1 MLCFSG
7 YTSSDINELYKIQNQ
22 KKTFQQLLNSDKW
35 INQNKG
41 LFLTRGHVVARSFF
55 KLKYQLNL
63 TFNFVNICPQWD
75 SINGGNMQRVEQVI

>member
-35 INQNKG
+35 INEDKR
-41 LFLTRGHVVARSFF
+41 LFLTRGHVVSRSFF
-55 KLKYQLNL
+55 NLKFQQNL
-63 TFNFVNICPQWD
+63 TFNFVNISPQWI
-75 SINGGNMQRVEQVI
+75 SINGGNMQIVEQVI